1 MTDPRPLDSPM
12 GHPIVSRHADDVAM
26 RREPLVSQ
34 RQQVCVCGNPVSAG
48 LVWWGFC
55 VACCEQ
61 LPDGLREGLYREYR
75 MGAIEQ
81 SAAWQRAHDEARAKL
96 NREGT

>member
-1 MTDPRPLDSPM
+1 MTDPRLLDTGM

-34 RQQVCVCGNPVSAG
+34 RPAVCVCGNPVSAG

-61 LPDGLREGLYREYR
+61 LPESLRATLYRTYE
-75 MGAIEQ
+75 MGAKQQ
-81 SAAWQRAHDEARAKL
+81 SAAWQAAQDEARAML

>member
-1 MTDPRPLDSPM
+1 M
-12 GHPIVSRHADDVAM
+12 GHPILSRHADDVAM

-34 RQQVCVCGNPVSAG
+34 RHAVCVCGQPVSVG

-55 VACCEQ
+55 VECCEQ
-61 LPDGLREGLYREYR
+61 LPESIRERLYRTYQ
-75 MGAIEQ
+75 MGAKQ
-81 SAAWQRAHDEARAKL
+81 QPAVWQAAHDEARQML

>member
-1 MTDPRPLDSPM
+1 M

-34 RQQVCVCGNPVSAG
+34 RHATCVCGRPVSAG

-55 VACCEQ
+55 VECCEQ
-61 LPDGLREGLYREYR
+61 LPESIRERLYRTYQ
-75 MGAIEQ
+75 MGAKQQ
-81 SAAWQRAHDEARAKL
+81 SEGWQAAHDEARAIL
-96 NREGT
+96 NREGK